1 MLRLKRRG
9 IFITLEGID
18 GTGKSTQL
26 RLLARWLRRRGYK
39 PYVTREPG
47 GTRAGEQIRDIL
59 VSSHNNELTALAE
72 LLLMYAA
79 RQQHL
84 EEFVRP
90 VLARGGFVLS
100 DRFND
105 ASFAYQGYGRKLR
118 DGPVYLL
125 DQLICG
131 RTQPDLTLV
140 LDAPARVALARAH
153 QRDGR
158 SPRRR
163 FESQGLRFYE
173 RVRKGYLQ
181 ISNREP
187 GRVKL
192 IPADRAVREVQSEV
206 RGVVGAFLRRREQG
220 RGKPRAAQLTRG
232 RKT

>member
-1 MLRLKRRG
+1 LKRRG
-9 IFITLEGID
+9 LFITIEGID
-18 GTGKSTQL
+18 GAGKSTHL
-26 RLLARWLRRRGYK
+26 RLLADWLRRRGYK
-39 PYVTREPG
+39 PRLTREPG
-47 GTRAGEQIRDIL
+47 GTRVGEQIRNIL
-59 VSSHNNELTALAE
+59 VSSRNHDLTPLAE

-140 LDAPARVALARAH
+140 LDAPARVALARTRR
-153 QRDGR
+153 RDGK
-158 SPRRR
+158 SLERR
-163 FESQGLRFYE
+163 FESQGLKFYE
-173 RVRKGYLQ
+173 RVRAGYHQ
-181 ISNREP
+181 ISKREP

-192 IPADRAVREVQSEV
+192 IPAGGEVREVQSEI
-206 RGVVGAFLRRREQG
+206 RSVVEAFLRRRKHSLRRRE
-220 RGKPRAAQLTRG
+220 T
-232 RKT
+232 